1 MAFVVVRNYRRNG
14 DGRIHVRVLD
24 SFILVLNWMFLARI
38 IIIIIIIRSAPE
50 PTILVIIMTII
61 SIGIIIIMVIV
72 IIIIIGV
79 IAITTS

>member
-38 IIIIIIIRSAPE
+38 IIIIIRSAPE

-61 SIGIIIIMVIV
+61 SIGIIIMVIV